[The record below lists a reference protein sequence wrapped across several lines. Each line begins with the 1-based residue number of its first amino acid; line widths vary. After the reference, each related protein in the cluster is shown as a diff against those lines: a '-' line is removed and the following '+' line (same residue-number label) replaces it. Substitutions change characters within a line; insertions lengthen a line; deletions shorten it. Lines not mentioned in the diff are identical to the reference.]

1 MHEQGS
7 ARPLIFLTNDDGVG
21 SPGLAAAAAALD
33 LLGDLLIVAPAVQ
46 QTSMG
51 RSRNRQSV
59 KNARFKNHQV
69 FYENQEWS
77 AWAIDATPAVTVQ
90 LGLFSLTDRKPDL
103 LVSGINYGENVGTCV
118 TVSGTIGAAL
128 EAAEL
133 GVRSLAVSLEINT
146 HDYHSYDQGLDFRAA
161 VYFTRML
168 AERMLGADLP
178 SDVDVLKLE
187 IPAYATSDTE
197 IRITRQDKIPYYSPL
212 VKLNRI
218 GDQPAQLEHLPQ
230 KGMYFEEGT
239 DAHALAEGL
248 VSITPLSLDLTS
260 RVQLD
265 QLKVLIFREGG
276 DGYGRC

>member
-1 MHEQGS
+1 MHNQDP

-33 LLGDLLIVAPAVQ
+33 PLGDLLIVAPAVQ

-51 RSRNRQSV
+51 RSRNRQGAKS
-59 KNARFKNHQV
+59 ARFTNQQIFH
-69 FYENQEWS
+69 ENQEWS

-90 LGLFSLTDRKPDL
+90 LGFFSLADRKPDL

-133 GVRSLAVSLEINT
+133 GIRSLAVSLEINT
-146 HDYHSYDQGLDFRAA
+146 HDYHSYDQDLDFRAA

-168 AERMLGADLP
+168 ADRMLAADLP

-187 IPAYATSDTE
+187 IPADATSDTE
-197 IRITRQDKIPYYSPL
+197 IRVTRQDKIPYYSPL
-212 VKLNRI
+212 VKMNRI

-230 KGMYFEEGT
+230 KGGYFAEGT

-260 RVQLD
+260 RVEIKQLEA
-265 QLKVLIFREGG
+265 LLFHEGG
-276 DGYGRC
+276 DGHGRC